1 MFAGV
6 WKRFIPY
13 IQFMTTRTDLC
24 GKCEKHRLRVGDSR
38 TEEEKQH
45 AVEDFQGHLE
55 TARLKRDVYRES
67 CASAREELDKYMISH
82 PTSLTTPPLPSSADL
97 HEMHYT
103 FDFCQPVTLP
113 HHTQQSGPLYFLQGR
128 KVQIF
133 GIADDGSRQQVN
145 FMLDEEDTIGI
156 DGTSSHGPN
165 TTVSLLHFYLSNFA
179 HGEKGASFHADNCP
193 GQNKNKTFLHY
204 FLWRCCVGL
213 NDDITFL
220 FMEPGHTKCFC
231 DSCFGM
237 IKRVFRK
244 SDVNTIQEL
253 ERVVE
258 RSSKGNR
265 PCHFSS
271 PEEGHVFRDWATFLG
286 DSLLPLKGISRFFK
300 FRFTKTDPGDFT
312 HTILEKQK
320 P

>member
-1 MFAGV
+1 MEIREHPIVAAILAAILNNSNCSRMTKWHSSDLESAPSNYPESV
-6 WKRFIPY
+6 IKRCMY
-13 IQFMTTRTDLC
+13 
-24 GKCEKHRLRVGDSR
+24 S
-38 TEEEKQH
+38 
-45 AVEDFQGHLE
+45 
-55 TARLKRDVYRES
+55 
-67 CASAREELDKYMISH
+67 
-82 PTSLTTPPLPSSADL
+82 TS
-97 HEMHYT
+97 
-103 FDFCQPVTLP
+103 
-113 HHTQQSGPLYFLQGR
+113 
-128 KVQIF
+128 
-133 GIADDGSRQQVN
+133 
-145 FMLDEEDTIGI
+145 
-156 DGTSSHGPN
+156 TSSPILTFYCR
-165 TTVSLLHFYLSNFA
+165 TT
-179 HGEKGASFHADNCP
+179 SFHADNCP